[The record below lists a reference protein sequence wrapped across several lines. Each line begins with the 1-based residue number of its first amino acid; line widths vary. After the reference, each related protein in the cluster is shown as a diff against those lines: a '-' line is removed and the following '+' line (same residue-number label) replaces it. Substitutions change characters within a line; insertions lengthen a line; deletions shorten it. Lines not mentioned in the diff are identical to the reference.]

1 MPHTPNRNPT
11 LVVLI
16 AAVAV
21 AGVAA
26 AAAFTLGS
34 AAGSPAA
41 AAAGPPAAGEPAAQT
56 STTTGVLVDGLGRV
70 AGTPDV
76 LRVELGVEVKRPDVS
91 SALLEASSTL
101 GKVRAA
107 VSKAG
112 VADRDVQT
120 TGLNVYP
127 AYDNKGRIDGY
138 QVSEQVRVVLRDLGR
153 AGRTIGAAVQAG
165 GDAARLQGV
174 SFSLEDNARL
184 LAQARDA
191 AYADAR
197 TKAERYADLAGRK
210 LGVVQLVT
218 ETVSDP
224 RPVAFATLAK
234 AADAASQAVPIDA
247 GTSQVSVS
255 VQVRWSLA

>member
-1 MPHTPNRNPT
+1 MPHTSNRNPT

-16 AAVAV
+16 AVVAV

-34 AAGSPAA
+34 AAGPRAA

-56 STTTGVLVDGLGRV
+56 STSGVLVDGLGRV

-91 SALLEASSTL
+91 SALFEASSTL

-112 VADRDVQT
+112 VADKDVQT

-127 AYDNKGRIDGY
+127 AYDSKGRIDGY

-191 AYADAR
+191 AFADAR

-234 AADAASQAVPIDA
+234 AADSASQAVPIDA

>member
-1 MPHTPNRNPT
+1 MPHTSNRNPT

-41 AAAGPPAAGEPAAQT
+41 AAAGPPAAGEPAAQP
-56 STTTGVLVDGLGRV
+56 STTGVLVDGLGRV

-91 SALLEASSTL
+91 SALFEASSTL

-112 VADRDVQT
+112 VADKDVQT

-191 AYADAR
+191 AFADAR
-197 TKAERYADLAGRK
+197 TKAERYAHLAGRK

>member
-1 MPHTPNRNPT
+1 MPHTSNRNPT

-41 AAAGPPAAGEPAAQT
+41 AAAGPPAAGEPAAQP
-56 STTTGVLVDGLGRV
+56 STTGVLVDGLGRV

-91 SALLEASSTL
+91 SALFEASSTL

-112 VADRDVQT
+112 VADKDVQT

-165 GDAARLQGV
+165 GDAARLEGV

-191 AYADAR
+191 AFADAR